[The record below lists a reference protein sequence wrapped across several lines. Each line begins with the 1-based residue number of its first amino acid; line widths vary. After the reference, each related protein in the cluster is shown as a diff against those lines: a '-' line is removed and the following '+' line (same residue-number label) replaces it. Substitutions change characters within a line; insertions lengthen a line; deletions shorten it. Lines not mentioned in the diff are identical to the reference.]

1 MLGGFSSKNNKKLI
15 WTILGLLFLVNVIAW
30 FVIYD
35 LNKARFLEITYFDVG
50 QGDSIFIETL
60 QGHQILIDGGPSSAV
75 LEKLGQEMPFYDKSI
90 DLIILTHPEHD
101 HYFGLLEVLKRYE
114 VENILWTGIIRDT
127 AEWEEW
133 MRLIKKEGA
142 QIIIAQAGQ
151 RIILQEEPFIFI
163 DILHP
168 SESLEGQEVKRSNET
183 SVVAHLFFEDVSFLF
198 TGDIIRKTEKQLVEK
213 GGYLESNVL
222 KIAHHGSKSSSSSEF
237 LEKALPELAIIQ
249 VGENSYG
256 HPHPEVLARLEEFD
270 IQVLRTDLSGDIKI
284 VSDGNNFNISD

>member
-1 MLGGFSSKNNKKLI
+1 VKTSKREKLI
-15 WTILGLLFLVNVIAW
+15 WIILGLLFLINVIAW
-30 FVIYD
+30 FVVYD
-35 LNKARFLEITYFDVG
+35 LNKPRFLEITYFDVG

-133 MRLIKKEGA
+133 MRLIKEEGA

-163 DILHP
+163 DILYP
-168 SESLEGQEVKRSNET
+168 FESLESQEIKRSNET

-198 TGDIIRKTEKQLVEK
+198 TGDIIKKTEKQLVEK
-213 GGYLESNVL
+213 GSYLESNVL

-256 HPHPEVLARLEEFD
+256 HPYPEVLARLEEFD

-284 VSDGNNFNISD
+284 VSDGSNFNISD

>member
-1 MLGGFSSKNNKKLI
+1 MKTSKREKLI
-15 WTILGLLFLVNVIAW
+15 WIILGLLFLINVIAW
-30 FVIYD
+30 FVVYD
-35 LNKARFLEITYFDVG
+35 LNKPRFLEITYFDVG

-133 MRLIKKEGA
+133 MRLIKEEGA

-163 DILHP
+163 DILYP
-168 SESLEGQEVKRSNET
+168 FESLESQEIKRSNET

-198 TGDIIRKTEKQLVEK
+198 TGDIIKKTEKQLVEK
-213 GGYLESNVL
+213 GSYLESNIL

-256 HPHPEVLARLEEFD
+256 HPYPEVLARLEEFD

-284 VSDGNNFNISD
+284 VSDGSNFNISD

>member
-1 MLGGFSSKNNKKLI
+1 VKTSKREKLI
-15 WTILGLLFLVNVIAW
+15 WIILGLLFLINVIAW
-30 FVIYD
+30 FVVYD
-35 LNKARFLEITYFDVG
+35 LNKPRFLEITYFDVG

-133 MRLIKKEGA
+133 MRLIKEEGA

-163 DILHP
+163 DILYP
-168 SESLEGQEVKRSNET
+168 FESLESQEIKRSNET

-198 TGDIIRKTEKQLVEK
+198 TGDIIKKTEKQLVEK
-213 GGYLESNVL
+213 GSYLESNIL

-256 HPHPEVLARLEEFD
+256 HPYPEVLARLEEFD

-284 VSDGNNFNISD
+284 VSDGSNFNISD